1 MALHHGR
8 HAQRH
13 GQPIGK
19 AGLVPGVDAVQARQ
33 HQREEGHGRE
43 FARSGAGVDADEPV
57 AGQGVKQRPQQA
69 QAAAGRDFGKA
80 VIGNGAGG
88 QRHSKQVDLVA
99 GAQRQPQV
107 VQQRGQ

>member
-13 GQPIGK
+13 GKPIGK